1 MGGGEDSGGGISC
14 HQQSIKGEYRKL
26 MAIEKGD
33 QKICMGRSGVIMGEI
48 YGHQQSIKGDYRILT
63 ANEKGDHK
71 NITGGRPGA
80 IVGEIY

>member
-1 MGGGEDSGGGISC
+1 MRKGIIKISQGGG
-14 HQQSIKGEYRKL
+14 R
-26 MAIEKGD
+26 
-33 QKICMGRSGVIMGEI
+33 RVIVGEI
-48 YGHQQSIKGDYRILT
+48 YCHQLSVKGDYRKLN